1 MEFLAAQHTDIG
13 TCKGTNQDS
22 ICIMEAQTGDGNVLF
37 AAVCDGMGGLEQGEV
52 ASAQMIGELSAW
64 FARQLPAQLVCPDP
78 VSEVRWCWD
87 RMFKRVNQQLA
98 AYGRQHRIHM
108 GTTATA
114 LVVLPNGSYL
124 IGHVG
129 DTRVYRISDQHIRVV
144 TEDQTVVVREVQQGR
159 LTPEEAEADPRRSV
173 LLQCIGASRIVE
185 PVYYSGCVVPDE
197 CWLLC
202 SDGFRHEISAQEIQ
216 EALRPESNRSEAD
229 MEHHLRT
236 LVETDKDRMEQDN
249 ISAILIRT
257 VKGELGHGG
266 YWADH

>member
-52 ASAQMIGELSAW
+52 ASA
-64 FARQLPAQLVCPDP
+64 AQLVGPDP

-129 DTRVYRISDQHIRVV
+129 DTRVYRISDQHIRAV
-144 TEDQTVVVREVQQGR
+144 TEDQTMVAREVQQGR

-185 PVYYSGCVVPDE
+185 PVYYSGRVVPDE

-229 MEHHLRT
+229 MERHLRT

-266 YWADH
+266 YRADH

>member
-114 LVVLPNGSYL
+114 LVVLPNGS
-124 IGHVG
+124 
-129 DTRVYRISDQHIRVV
+129 
-144 TEDQTVVVREVQQGR
+144 
-159 LTPEEAEADPRRSV
+159 
-173 LLQCIGASRIVE
+173 
-185 PVYYSGCVVPDE
+185 
-197 CWLLC
+197 
-202 SDGFRHEISAQEIQ
+202 
-216 EALRPESNRSEAD
+216 
-229 MEHHLRT
+229 
-236 LVETDKDRMEQDN
+236 
-249 ISAILIRT
+249 
-257 VKGELGHGG
+257 
-266 YWADH
+266 